1 MLTMRRF
8 VLFSLAMV
16 AVLCCLNKALAAN
29 PEAPRLEM
37 RETSFDFQDALEGDK
52 VSHDF
57 VVKNSGNAVL
67 SINQVRPG

>member
-1 MLTMRRF
+1 MRRI
-8 VLFSLAMV
+8 VYTSLAMV

-37 RETSFDFQDALEGDK
+37 RETSFDFKEAFEGEK

-57 VVKNSGNAVL
+57 VVKNTGNTVL
-67 SINQVRPG
+67 NINKVSPG